1 MISSNQILS
10 KLSPFRNY
18 RKIVTNDQTVGD
30 IINGILDTHEKYKSE
45 YDKISEDF
53 IGTSELET
61 AKNIW
66 NFLHSNVPYYI
77 ESTKNQTLRS
87 PSAIVAMPGDC
98 KSYALFA
105 NGVFDSLNRKGIFKT
120 SIAYRFSDYRGI
132 DEFQHVFSVLYP
144 GTNREIW
151 IDPVLPRFNEKK
163 QPTSYK
169 DKKIKMALIAMSG
182 INGTTKEKRQIEL
195 KNFLN
200 KLVSERDT
208 LLNNGSITPGSSK
221 ELEYKVAINKVT
233 KAMQMESINGI
244 PESKQMGLTIPVVGI
259 DTNDLAQIISIAS
272 SLFPGHSNWWKM
284 DNAYRTGDFQNA
296 ANYVVAF
303 YTTPSYNTDGVN
315 AGFNGDLA
323 VKERQTWLPIIYQ
336 NTQRQDI
343 LNIWKD
349 AVKKGLLPSTGL
361 PSTSLFSTTP
371 GTPGSTQAGMNMYVT
386 LGFVGAAIFLLTKMK
401 K

>member
-1 MISSNQILS
+1 LISSNQILS
-10 KLSPFRNY
+10 KLSPFKNY
-18 RKIVTNDQTVGD
+18 RKIVTEDQSVND
-30 IINGILDTHEKYKSE
+30 IINGILDTHEKYKEE

-53 IGTSELET
+53 IGSSELET

-105 NGVFDSLNRKGIFKT
+105 NGIFDSLNRKGIFNT
-120 SIAYRFSDYRGI
+120 PLAYRFADYRGI
-132 DEFQHVFSVLYP
+132 NEFQHVFAVLYP
-144 GTNREIW
+144 GTNKEIW

-182 INGTTKEKRQIEL
+182 VSGTAKEDRQIEL

-200 KLVSERDT
+200 RLVNERDK
-208 LLNNGSITPGSSK
+208 LLNDGVITPGSSK

-233 KAMQMESINGI
+233 KAMQAESINGI
-244 PESKQMGLTIPVVGI
+244 SKEKQIGLTIPVVGI
-259 DTNDLAQIISIAS
+259 STEDLSQIISIAS
-272 SLFPGHSNWWKM
+272 GLFPGHSNWWKM
-284 DNAYRTGDFQNA
+284 DNAYNTGDYQNA

-303 YTTPSYNTDGVN
+303 YTTPSYNTDGVH
-315 AGFNGDLA
+315 AGFDGDLA
-323 VKERQTWLPIIYQ
+323 VKTRQQWLPNLYAQ
-336 NTQRQDI
+336 TKRQDI

-349 AVKKGLLPSTGL
+349 AVSKGLLPSTGL
-361 PSTSLFSTTP
+361 PSTSIFSTTP
-371 GTPGSTQAGMNMYVT
+371 GTTNAGMNMYVT
-386 LGFVGAAIFLLTKMK
+386 LGLVGAGIYLLTKMK